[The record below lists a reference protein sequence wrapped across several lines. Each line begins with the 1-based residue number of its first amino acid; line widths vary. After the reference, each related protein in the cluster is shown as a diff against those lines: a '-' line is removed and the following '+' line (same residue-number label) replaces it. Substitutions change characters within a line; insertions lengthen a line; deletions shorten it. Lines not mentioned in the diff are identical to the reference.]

1 MIPEMFDS
9 FSPCI
14 SKDENRDLIK
24 DVTVGEILTALF
36 HINNLKAP
44 RSDGL
49 QACFCQK
56 YWKIVGKFVY
66 NMVRAFFYNGHL
78 LKEINRTLITLIPKV
93 DNLKASNHYRPISL
107 CNVCYKI
114 IAKILANRVKPLL
127 NKIVSPLQGLPL
139 LYKLSF

>member
-1 MIPEMFDS
+1 M
-9 FSPCI
+9 
-14 SKDENRDLIK
+14 
-24 DVTVGEILTALF
+24 
-36 HINNLKAP
+36 
-44 RSDGL
+44 
-49 QACFCQK
+49 
-56 YWKIVGKFVY
+56 GKFDY

-93 DNLKASNHYRPISL
+93 DNLKASNDYRPISL

-139 LYKLSF
+139 LFVLSF